1 MSFLLLLP
9 EQVEAL
15 HDLALNPGEIAGRA
29 KDKSLEGALSR
40 VDNRLLYGMIDDI
53 FDLAAAYAAAV
64 AQGHCFNDGNKRTAY
79 RTMSTAYRTMIVCLT
94 LNDTAITHETE
105 EVGQK
110 IIALAQGQLPE
121 EDFADWLRGKAAETG

>member
-1 MSFLLLLP
+1 MSFLLLSP

-15 HDLALNPGEIAGRA
+15 HDLALNPGELSGRA

-40 VDNRLLYGMIDDI
+40 VDNRLLYGMIDDV
-53 FDLAAAYAAAV
+53 FDLAAAYAAAI

-79 RTMSTAYRTMIVCLT
+79 RTMLVCLT
-94 LNDTAITHETE
+94 LNDTAITHQTE

-110 IIALAQGQLPE
+110 IIALAQGHLPE
-121 EDFADWLRGKAAETG
+121 EDLADWLRGKATEAG